1 MESGRKPADDR
12 VLPHDKTARCVMIG
26 LRRLQLILMGA
37 DSMRF
42 VVYRQ
47 SHGDRNALPP
57 GRGPDPEFLV
67 TGHPVTSRG

>member
-47 SHGDRNALPP
+47 SHGDRNALPQVGDRIANSSSLATP
-57 GRGPDPEFLV
+57 
-67 TGHPVTSRG
+67 